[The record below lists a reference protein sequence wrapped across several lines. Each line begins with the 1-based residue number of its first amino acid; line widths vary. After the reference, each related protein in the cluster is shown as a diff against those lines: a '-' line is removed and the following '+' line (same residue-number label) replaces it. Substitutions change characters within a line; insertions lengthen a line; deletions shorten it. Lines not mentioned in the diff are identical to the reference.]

1 MLFGVELNVL
11 AFYGISVLAIG
22 AAVLAVTFRNV
33 FHCALALGLLFLF
46 SSALF
51 VLLNADFLAVVQVLI
66 YVGAVVVLFIFAI
79 VLTEKLT
86 SADIRQTNEQKTV
99 AALLSLLFLVVLGIV
114 FAQTPWPRGGN
125 PAAEGSIYIIGRQL
139 LSDYLE
145 PFEVASVLLLAALV
159 GAIVCGKEALKR

>member
-1 MLFGVELNVL
+1 VI
-11 AFYGISVLAIG
+11 AFYGISALAVA

-33 FHCALALGLLFLF
+33 FHCALALGLLFLL

-51 VLLNADFLAVVQVLI
+51 VLLHADFLAVVQVLI
-66 YVGAVVVLFIFAI
+66 YVGAIVVLFIFAI
-79 VLTEKLT
+79 VLTEQIT
-86 SADIRQTNEQKTV
+86 SARVRQTNEQKTV
-99 AALLSLLFLVVLGIV
+99 AVLLSLLFLVVIGVV
-114 FAQTPWPRGGN
+114 FAQTPWPRGEGTV
-125 PAAEGSIYIIGRQL
+125 PEGSIYVIGRQL